1 MEQLVSGFVTGNSS
15 DLNVKICTTYSDL
28 PEFLKCVKTAHKRLK
43 SWRRVAK
50 EFDGIPPGTLC
61 TYAKTGYLPNRY
73 RQRLGLPVVA
83 SVAPVMEPIPNGA
96 QALFAVRCECGRW
109 YISNHPRRK
118 RCYLCSPYRAAK
130 TLTRKEN

>member
-1 MEQLVSGFVTGNSS
+1 MDTSIQDLVKNSDTPQEALQALKTS
-15 DLNVKICTTYSDL
+15 KRITWRKIANLDQYT
-28 PEFLKCVKTAHKRLK
+28 
-43 SWRRVAK
+43 
-50 EFDGIPPGTLC
+50 GIPPGTLC

-118 RCYLCSPYRAAK
+118 RCFLCSPYRAAK
-130 TLTRKEN
+130 TFIRNEDTSGSKNYTV

>member
-1 MEQLVSGFVTGNSS
+1 MADPDLDLVKNS
-15 DLNVKICTTYSDL
+15 DTPQEALQA
-28 PEFLKCVKTAHKRLK
+28 LKTSRSITWRQIARL
-43 SWRRVAK
+43 
-50 EFDGIPPGTLC
+50 DQYTGIPPGTLC

-118 RCYLCSPYRAAK
+118 KCFVCSPYRATK
-130 TLTRKEN
+130 TLTRKEGTQ